1 MEKKVDFTSKDI
13 SSRMVTRIT
22 EYLTILYEVSKYEKK
37 INSLDL
43 AIKMDSTAAQVRKD
57 LSTFGEFGVRG
68 KGYDIEKLI
77 EILEHI
83 LGIDKKNKLILVGY
97 GKMGS
102 MLVSNSVVLGKG
114 FEIVEVFDKDKE
126 KIGQKTEGLD
136 IIVKGSDEMDE
147 YIKKY
152 NINQAILAVNKE
164 EAQAVAKQLV
174 KSGIKGILNL
184 TAFKI
189 ELPREIAVISVDISA
204 KLQELNFWR
213 RHIDINKK
221 GE

>member
-68 KGYDIEKLI
+68 RGYDVAKLI

-126 KIGQKTEGLD
+126 KIGQK
-136 IIVKGSDEMDE
+136 
-147 YIKKY
+147 
-152 NINQAILAVNKE
+152 N
-164 EAQAVAKQLV
+164 
-174 KSGIKGILNL
+174 
-184 TAFKI
+184 
-189 ELPREIAVISVDISA
+189 
-204 KLQELNFWR
+204 R
-213 RHIDINKK
+213 RS
-221 GE
+221 